1 MHPDLNSFKLSLH
14 RGCRSRFLDIFK
26 DYVRDLDSILLRE
39 DIFGF
44 KICTIG
50 HVGSSL

>member
-1 MHPDLNSFKLSLH
+1 MDQCVTIVCK
-14 RGCRSRFLDIFK
+14 RYLDIFK

-50 HVGSSL
+50 HVGSSLQ